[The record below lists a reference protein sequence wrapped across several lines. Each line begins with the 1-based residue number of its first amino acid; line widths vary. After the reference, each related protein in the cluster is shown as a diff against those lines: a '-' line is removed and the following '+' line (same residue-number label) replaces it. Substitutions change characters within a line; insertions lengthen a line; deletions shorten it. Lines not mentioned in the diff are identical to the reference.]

1 MDTNV
6 QNNHLA
12 VILSFSLDYIYYY
25 YNLQLRAKETKTRQ
39 PLKNTE
45 LFKTF

>member
-6 QNNHLA
+6 QNNNLA
-12 VILSFSLDYIYYY
+12 VILSFSLVHISYY
-25 YNLQLRAKETKTRQ
+25 YNFQLRAKETKTRQ

-45 LFKTF
+45 LF